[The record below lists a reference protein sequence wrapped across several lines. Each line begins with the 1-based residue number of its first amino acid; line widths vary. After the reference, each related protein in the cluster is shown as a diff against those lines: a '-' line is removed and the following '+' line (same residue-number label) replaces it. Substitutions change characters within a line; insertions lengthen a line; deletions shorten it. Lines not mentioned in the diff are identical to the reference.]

1 MLSFLTLRA
10 LLVGTGFVL
19 MGLFIWFA
27 GPYFS
32 FADYRP
38 LESMTARVIAI
49 VLIVLCWC
57 ASIVLKRLRA
67 NKASDNLMSAVAR
80 QSEADQSR
88 PSAEAAV
95 LRERFE
101 EAVAELKSKR
111 RGGHSLYDLPWYVI
125 IGPPGSGKTTAL
137 VNSGLKFPVE
147 QRTGKGAL
155 RGVGGTRNCDWW
167 FTDEAVLLDTAGRYM
182 TQDSDAGADSA
193 AWAEFLALLR
203 KYRKRRPVNGVILTI
218 SAHDLMTMDHGGRE
232 AHVFAARRRL
242 EELNKELR
250 IHIPVYV
257 MVTKCD
263 LVSGFTEYF
272 DDLDQSGRSQVWGVT
287 FPYDQTLKGEAVKR
301 VLPEFDELIARLNS
315 RVYWRLE
322 EERDSRRRTRI
333 FGFPHQMTSLR
344 DALVELVTD
353 VFESTRFERQILL
366 RGVYFTSGTQEGTPI
381 DRLLGALGR
390 RFAAAPE
397 AVVPAGRGKAY
408 FIHRLLKDVLFA
420 ESGLAGVNRRVEM
433 QKAAWQLAAYAAML
447 VVTVVG
453 VAALTMSYRQNR
465 AYVAQVAEKVAA
477 VRATPPVG
485 ETTSLEDVLPRLDAI
500 RAVVA
505 SAEQHQSAP
514 PLGMRFGLFQGT
526 ALTNAARDAYVR
538 ELDGALL
545 PQVTERIRERL
556 REYVPEPEKLYEYLK
571 AYLMLGQPRYLDK
584 EQLTYIADLEW
595 QRSPDA
601 NVSAALSSHFRSLL
615 DYADTLREMPLDEP
629 LVAQARS
636 TIRQASIPGLI
647 YRHVRLN
654 YASDTAR
661 ALRLDVEAGVGAERV
676 LRRKSGLPLSQ
687 PVLSLYTAPVFR
699 EVTEKGTAD
708 FVKQFAADRWV
719 WGDEGAPP
727 VGSSELTA
735 AFLDLYEK
743 DYIATWDGLV
753 KDVGPVPMSNLA
765 ATKEALAILAG
776 PASPLRAFLKT
787 VDAHTFLLGP
797 QDPKPAQPSASGI
810 GARLGGLFG
819 RGEQPTAAPT
829 MRPGAQ
835 ITAYF
840 EPIHQLVTGE
850 AGAAPID
857 GILRRLE
864 EIQQKVSTIGESVG
878 GTSAANPAAVS
889 EVSELTNSLRRAA
902 APLPPVVSAV
912 VTEVATSTAAAL
924 RGGLR
929 GTLSRRYEQ
938 DVLREC
944 TEVTTGRYPFFSG
957 STDDVPLADFGRLFG
972 YNGIYDTF
980 FRVEL
985 QPLVDTTRDP
995 WVWRADNSGVS
1006 VGGALPLSKFESAE
1020 RIREMFFRSGSQEP
1034 QLRFSITP
1042 NSLTASAQRFVL
1054 EIDGQVYEDRHAATR
1069 TLAATWPGPKPGAAT
1084 AWFEERSGARPN
1096 INARGPW
1103 AWFRLMDQARI
1114 ERETDVRHTIVFT
1127 GGGHEARVGVEAES
1141 IRNPFGR
1148 NELQQFRC
1156 S

>member
-1 MLSFLTLRA
+1 MLSFLKIRP
-10 LLVGTGFVL
+10 LLILLGFVL
-19 MGLFIWFA
+19 LGLFIWFA

-38 LESMTARVIAI
+38 LESQAARAFAI
-49 VLIVLCWC
+49 VLVVLSWA
-57 ASIVLKRLRA
+57 ASWMWKRLRA
-67 NKASDNLMSAVAR
+67 NQASDNLMSAVVK
-80 QSEADQSR
+80 QSAADPAR
-88 PSAEAAV
+88 PSPEAAL

-101 EAVAELKSKR
+101 EAVAELKNKR

-125 IGPPGSGKTTAL
+125 IGAPGSGKTTAL

-193 AWAEFLALLR
+193 AWSEFLGLLR
-203 KYRKRRPVNGVILTI
+203 KYRKRRPVNGVIVTI
-218 SAHDLMTMDHGGRE
+218 SAQDLMTLDHASRD
-232 AHVFAARRRL
+232 AHVLAARRRL
-242 EELNKELR
+242 EELNRELR
-250 IHIPVYV
+250 IRLPVYV

-272 DDLDQSGRSQVWGVT
+272 DDLDQQGRAQVWGVT
-287 FPYDQTLKGEAVKR
+287 FPYDQTVKGEAAKR
-301 VLPEFDELIARLNS
+301 FLPEFEELIARLNTRVFS
-315 RVYWRLE
+315 RLND
-322 EERDSRRRTRI
+322 ERDWRRRTKM
-333 FGFPHQMTSLR
+333 FGFPHQITALR
-344 DALVELVTD
+344 DALAEFVTD
-353 VFESTRFERQILL
+353 VFGSTRFDSQILL

-390 RFAAAPE
+390 RFAVAPE
-397 AVVPAGRGKAY
+397 AVAPSGRGKAY
-408 FIHRLLKDVLFA
+408 FIQSLLKDVLFA
-420 ESGLAGVNRRVEM
+420 ESGLAGVNRRVEVR
-433 QKAAWQLAAYAAML
+433 KAAWQLAAYATML
-447 VVTVVG
+447 VVTALGVV
-453 VAALTMSYRQNR
+453 ALTMSYRQNR
-465 AYVAQVAEKVAA
+465 AYVNQVADKVAA
-477 VRATPPVG
+477 MRTVPPIA
-485 ETTSLEDVLPRLDAI
+485 ETTSLEETLPRLDAV

-505 SAEQHQSAP
+505 VAEQHQNNT
-514 PLGMRFGLFQGT
+514 PLAMRFGLYQGT
-526 ALTNAARDAYVR
+526 GISNAARDAYVR

-545 PQVTERIRERL
+545 PQVTDRIRERL
-556 REYVPEPEKLYEYLK
+556 RDYVPEPEKLYEYLK
-571 AYLMLGQPRYLDK
+571 AYLMLGQPEHLDK

-595 QRSPDA
+595 QRSPDPA
-601 NVSAALSSHFRSLL
+601 VSSALSDHFRSLL
-615 DYADTLREMPLDEP
+615 DYEDKLREMPLDEA

-661 ALRLDVEAGVGAERV
+661 ALRLDIEAGVGSERV

-687 PVLSLYTAPVFR
+687 PVLSLYTAPVFK

-719 WGDEGAPP
+719 WGNEGAPS
-727 VGSSELTA
+727 VGSGELTA

-743 DYIATWDGLV
+743 DYIAVWDGIV
-753 KDVGPVPMSNLA
+753 KDIGPVSMSTLTT
-765 ATKEALAILAG
+765 TKEALAILSG
-776 PASPLRAFLKT
+776 PASPLRGFLKT
-787 VDAHTFLLGP
+787 VDTHTFLLK
-797 QDPKPAQPSASGI
+797 PKEAAAQPSTGI
-810 GARLGGLFG
+810 GARLGGLFKK
-819 RGEQPTAAPT
+819 GEELTAPT
-829 MRPGAQ
+829 VRPGAQ
-835 ITAYF
+835 VTAHF

-864 EIQQKVSTIGESVG
+864 EIQKKVSTIGESVG

-889 EVSELTNSLRRAA
+889 EVSELTTSLKRDA

-912 VTEVATSTAAAL
+912 VAEVANSTAAAV

-929 GTLSRRYEQ
+929 GTLSKRYEQ

-944 TEVTTGRYPFFSG
+944 TDITTGRYPFVAG

-972 YNGIYDTF
+972 YNGVYDSF
-980 FRVEL
+980 FRAEL
-985 QPLVDTTRDP
+985 QPLVDTARDP
-995 WVWRADNSGVS
+995 WVWRTDNSGVS
-1006 VGGALPLSKFESAE
+1006 VGGALPLSKFEAAK

-1034 QLRFSITP
+1034 QLRFTVTP
-1042 NSLTASAQRFVL
+1042 TNLTAATQRFLL
-1054 EIDGQVYEDRHAATR
+1054 EIDGQAYEDRHAAAR
-1069 TLAATWPGPKPGAAT
+1069 TLPATWPGPKPGGAA

-1096 INARGPW
+1096 SSAQGPW
-1103 AWFRLMDQARI
+1103 AWFRLMDDARI
-1114 ERETDVRHTIVFT
+1114 ERETDVRYTIIFMK
-1127 GGGHEARVGVEAES
+1127 GAHEARVSVEAES
-1141 IRNPFGR
+1141 IRNPFGK